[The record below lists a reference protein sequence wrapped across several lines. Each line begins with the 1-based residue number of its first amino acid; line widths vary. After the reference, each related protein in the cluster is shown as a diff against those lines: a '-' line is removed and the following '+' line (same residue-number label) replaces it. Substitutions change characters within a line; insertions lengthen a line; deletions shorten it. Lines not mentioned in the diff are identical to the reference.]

1 MEIPYILILIFLTC
15 GNLVGGALSWRLTKV
30 LNAYDEERNYSDY
43 KEAWVLLAIQVGVA
57 LLAAVLAGLVSLE
70 VVGIGYMVAGGS
82 AFVGGLMAPFWFK
95 AARDAGKRVISK
107 KAESL

>member
-1 MEIPYILILIFLTC
+1 MEIPYILILIFLLC

-30 LNAYDEERNYSDY
+30 LNAYDEERDYSGH
-43 KEAWVLLAIQVGVA
+43 KEAWILLGIQMGVA
-57 LLAAVLAGLVSLE
+57 VLAAVLAGLVSIE

-95 AARDAGKRVISK
+95 AARDAGKRFLTK
-107 KAESL
+107 KVESL